1 MIKSAHFQQLIS
13 ELKGSFESDPSMTDI
28 KKITVLNSLWQM
40 RYRDETVLEKACS
53 AFMASKTLNVQ
64 TMTNLLYI
72 LAKFKYAPFST
83 QKDGEKNAFF
93 LKCSTILKSELAL
106 SSDLAC
112 RNLWNFYALNYYE
125 PELFDLLGSIIVKH
139 HDKLSEIDV
148 ANAFKAF
155 AFFKHTQTEQAA
167 ITLESLVRRTI
178 REVNGWRMQTIAQ
191 VSNSLADLDVQNTT
205 IFGIIKN
212 IIMTAEQ
219 LDNNADV
226 DGQQQDVRLN
236 LNPVDCA

>member
-1 MIKSAHFQQLIS
+1 
-13 ELKGSFESDPSMTDI
+13 MTDI

-178 REVNGWRMQTIAQ
+178 REVNGWRM
-191 VSNSLADLDVQNTT
+191 
-205 IFGIIKN
+205 
-212 IIMTAEQ
+212 
-219 LDNNADV
+219 
-226 DGQQQDVRLN
+226 
-236 LNPVDCA
+236 